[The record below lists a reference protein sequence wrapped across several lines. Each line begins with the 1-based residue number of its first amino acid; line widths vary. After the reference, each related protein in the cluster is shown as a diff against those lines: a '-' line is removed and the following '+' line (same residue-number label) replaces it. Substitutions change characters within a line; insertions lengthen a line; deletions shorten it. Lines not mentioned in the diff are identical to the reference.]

1 VAFIALV
8 VVVAGGQTTTAT
20 KSELVV
26 YSGGASG
33 KAGPKLAYDV
43 LTRGVRADQT
53 PSRLHT
59 IVDATTGSRLASWDE
74 IENRTGNGQGI
85 HVGPVS
91 LDTTAGPLPGRCET
105 RRATTPPTSTDL
117 TPVPGQRS
125 PAQLIA
131 GVAPSCPD
139 RRGRAGSSGFRCL
152 IPPAAGAQHL
162 GWLFVTI

>member
-91 LDTTAGPLPGRCET
+91 LDTTAGPPWSMRDAEGNDTADLNGSDTGPGATFTSSADSWGGSILP
-105 RRATTPPTSTDL
+105 
-117 TPVPGQRS
+117 
-125 PAQLIA
+125 
-131 GVAPSCPD
+131 
-139 RRGRAGSSGFRCL
+139 
-152 IPPAAGAQHL
+152 
-162 GWLFVTI
+162 